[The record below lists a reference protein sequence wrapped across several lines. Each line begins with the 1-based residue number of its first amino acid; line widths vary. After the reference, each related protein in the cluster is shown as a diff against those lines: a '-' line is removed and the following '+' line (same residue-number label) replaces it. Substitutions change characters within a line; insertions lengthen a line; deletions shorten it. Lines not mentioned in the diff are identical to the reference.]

1 MKPLRAPLLSREEL
15 AEWSRAQRAA
25 GRTVGLCNGAF
36 DLLHVGHLRYLQD
49 AAARCDVLVVAVN
62 SDASVRA
69 LKGPTRPLVPGAERA
84 EMVACVSG
92 VDGVHVFEETN
103 VEAVLRA
110 LRPDFHFKG
119 TDYTPESVPESA
131 LVRSLGGQVVIVGD
145 PKDHSTSAM
154 VGRLKG

>member
-1 MKPLRAPLLSREEL
+1 MKP
-15 AEWSRAQRAA
+15 QRARA
-25 GRTVGLCNGAF
+25 ISRTELLEYAPPRGNGRTVGLCNGAF

-49 AAARCDVLVVAVN
+49 AASRCDVLVVAVN

-69 LKGPTRPLVPGAERA
+69 LKGPTRPVVPEGERA

-92 VDGVHVFEETN
+92 VDAVHLFEETH

-119 TDYTPESVPESA
+119 TDYTPDSVPEAA

-145 PKDHSTSAM
+145 PKDHSTSSM
-154 VGRLKG
+154 VGKLKG